1 MPINKNIAL
10 LHKSEVRT
18 AFKGQLFSAPMDWAG
33 MVKQLENMEH
43 NEAYRCV
50 PVSGEALAARVQ
62 LQIQAGLVDLNR
74 LIKQATVRRHVV
86 VQLIRMWRDAG
97 HPDYKDA
104 FQGQAFYRRLHALS
118 PIKEA
123 SVDVSVMFNMY
134 TMYVS
139 LTFREHIHI

>member
-1 MPINKNIAL
+1 MRTHTQFIL
-10 LHKSEVRT
+10 LHTYQVRT
-18 AFKGQLFSAPMDWAG
+18 AFKGQLFSAPMDWAS
-33 MVKQLENMEH
+33 MVQQLENMEL

-62 LQIQAGLVDLNR
+62 IQIQAGLVDLNR

-104 FQGQAFYRRLHALS
+104 FRGKVFYRRLHSLS
-118 PIKEA
+118 PTTEA
-123 SVDVSVMFNMY
+123 RLLACLRHSV
-134 TMYVS
+134 
-139 LTFREHIHI
+139 

>member
-1 MPINKNIAL
+1 MHASRQKAL
-10 LHKSEVRT
+10 FHKVEVRT

-33 MVKQLENMEH
+33 MVKQLEAMEH

-62 LQIQAGLVDLNR
+62 IQIQAGLVDLNR

-86 VQLIRMWRDAG
+86 VQFIRMWRDAG

-104 FQGQAFYRRLHALS
+104 FQGKAFHRRLHALS

-123 SVDVSVMFNMY
+123 GVHVSVMRC
-134 TMYVS
+134 V
-139 LTFREHIHI
+139 